1 MNAHSAT
8 ILELDVGPIP
18 VRKPGPARRLG
29 RILLRI
35 LWPAFRLV
43 LLLALP
49 FFILVRGSVYAYSE
63 LGWGT
68 WVSTG
73 AGVLAALLVLLAYL
87 TWAWRRLTG
96 RKLPRLLAR
105 GVLSVGIVGTAY
117 GLLYLSAS
125 NAKSPGLRQE
135 FRSLHPL
142 LRLGASTLMLADREA
157 VLTGMG
163 RTVEDYLKM
172 GLPVNESSLH
182 FKLADRYVHALDL
195 RTVGRPEW
203 KNHLTYGYFRVMGFR
218 TLRHVGTA
226 DHIHVSL
233 PLAD

>member
-1 MNAHSAT
+1 MNANSAT
-8 ILELDVGPIP
+8 ILDLDLGSNRPS
-18 VRKPGPARRLG
+18 KPGPARRFG

-35 LWPAFRLV
+35 LWPV
-43 LLLALP
+43 VKVILLLALP

-68 WVSTG
+68 WGSTA
-73 AGVLAALLVLLAYL
+73 AGVVATLLVVLAYAM
-87 TWAWRRLTG
+87 WAWRRLTG
-96 RKLPRLLAR
+96 RSLPRLLRR
-105 GVLSVGIVGTAY
+105 GVLAVGIASTAY

-125 NAKSPGLRQE
+125 NAKAPELRQE
-135 FRSLHPL
+135 FSSLHPL
-142 LRLGASTLMLADREA
+142 LRLGASTMMLADREA
-157 VLTGMG
+157 VLTGVG

-195 RTVGRPEW
+195 RTTGRPEW
-203 KNHLTYGYFRVMGFR
+203 RNRLTYGYFRAMGFR
-218 TLRHVGTA
+218 TLRHVGTG

>member
-1 MNAHSAT
+1 MNATSAT
-8 ILELDVGPIP
+8 ILDLDVGP
-18 VRKPGPARRLG
+18 VRERKPGPARRLG
-29 RILLRI
+29 RLLLRL
-35 LWPAFRLV
+35 LWPV
-43 LLLALP
+43 VKVILLLAFP
-49 FFILVRGSVYAYSE
+49 FFLLVRGSVYAYSE

-68 WVSTG
+68 WGSTA
-73 AGVLAALLVLLAYL
+73 AGVVATLLVVVAYSM
-87 TWAWRRLTG
+87 WAWRRLTG
-96 RKLPRLLAR
+96 RKLPRLLRR
-105 GVLSVGIVGTAY
+105 GVIAVGIASTAY

-125 NAKSPGLRQE
+125 NAKGPELRQE

-142 LRLGASTLMLADREA
+142 LRLGASTMMLADREA
-157 VLTGMG
+157 VLTGLG

-182 FKLADRYVHALDL
+182 FKLADRYVHALDV
-195 RTVGRPEW
+195 RTMGRPEW
-203 KNHLTYGYFRVMGFR
+203 KNRLTYGYFWAMGFR